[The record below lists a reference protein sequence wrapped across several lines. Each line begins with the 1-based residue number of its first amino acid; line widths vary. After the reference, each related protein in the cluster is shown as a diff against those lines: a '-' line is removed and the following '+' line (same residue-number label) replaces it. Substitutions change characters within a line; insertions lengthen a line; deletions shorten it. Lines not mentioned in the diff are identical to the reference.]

1 MYTEVYA
8 MAKTTEA
15 QKRAIERYEKY
26 KVDRINARLP
36 KGTKELILSTG
47 ASVNGFI
54 IDAVN
59 EKLASMGI
67 SAKILCEASQGMTEK
82 EKLD

>member
-1 MYTEVYA
+1 

-15 QKRAIERYEKY
+15 QKRAIRRYEKH

-54 IDAVN
+54 VEAVS

-67 SAKILCEASQGMTEK
+67 STEILCEASQGMAEK
-82 EKLD
+82 EKSD

>member
-1 MYTEVYA
+1 MYAEVYA

-15 QKRAIERYEKY
+15 QKRAIEKYEKY

-67 SAKILCEASQGMTEK
+67 STEILCEASQGMAEK
-82 EKLD
+82 EKSD